1 MMPPPPSGGRSQI
14 MQGVF
19 LHILADTLGSVGVI
33 ISAVLMNQFGWMIA
47 DPICSMFIAGLVGI
61 SVLPLLRDSVYVLM
75 QRTPREIE
83 PQLAYCYQ
91 RVMQLEGVLS
101 VQQVHFWTLCTE
113 TYVGTMKVEVNQRA
127 DPKLVQS
134 HVHSIYSSIGIN
146 QLYVQIDYGH

>member
-1 MMPPPPSGGRSQI
+1 
-14 MQGVF
+14 
-19 LHILADTLGSVGVI
+19 
-33 ISAVLMNQFGWMIA
+33 
-47 DPICSMFIAGLVGI
+47 
-61 SVLPLLRDSVYVLM
+61 
-75 QRTPREIE
+75 
-83 PQLAYCYQ
+83 
-91 RVMQLEGVLS
+91 MQLEGVLS